1 MYVYI
6 DYFHIQ
12 CDEQVFREFPM
23 SFWGK
28 SAVWEKFRYYLC
40 NVEKQIDVKLIN
52 QMSMKKIVFLSLFAL
67 CLPWTLVA
75 QSVDDDLYYVPSK
88 KKKEVKQEKKVAE
101 PMEEIVIKSDA
112 PTTVYSS
119 RGNTT
124 VVVKERK
131 GNVRDVDEYNR
142 RYDSRNNN
150 FVMENDT
157 LYIEEK
163 EQPELDGEWIGNR
176 FEGSEDDYE
185 YATRIIRFR
194 NPRYAISI
202 SSPLYWDV
210 VYGLNSWEWN
220 VYTDGLYA
228 YAFPTFTNR
237 LWWNWRYN
245 SHGWWGGY
253 PYYGWGWNS
262 WYGPS
267 WNFGYSWG
275 GWYGGSW
282 WGYHHHYHPYNDGWY
297 HGGGYWKGSD
307 RWSSGSVYTNRRS
320 SGPSHVYRNS
330 VGSTRRSSQYINS
343 GETVRRSMQNNQE
356 NVGQIRRS
364 ASDGTRRVIG
374 TRSSSSSS
382 SMIRRSAVDR
392 MDASST
398 RRSIYTRPSSTR
410 RNSYNDNAESAR
422 RTMGTSRSSEFSRS
436 YSTESSPRRSSSY
449 SRGSSETRSYSNS
462 NSATRRSYNDAS
474 SYSNS
479 RSSSGFSS
487 GSSSRSSSGSSYS
500 GGGGGT
506 SRSSSGGGST
516 RRR

>member
-1 MYVYI
+1 
-6 DYFHIQ
+6 
-12 CDEQVFREFPM
+12 
-23 SFWGK
+23 
-28 SAVWEKFRYYLC
+28 
-40 NVEKQIDVKLIN
+40 
-52 QMSMKKIVFLSLFAL
+52 MKKIVFLSLFAL

-88 KKKEVKQEKKVAE
+88 KKKEVRQEKKAAE
-101 PMEEIVIKSDA
+101 PTEEIVIKSDA
-112 PTTVYSS
+112 PATVYSS

-124 VVVKERK
+124 VVVKGRK

-142 RYDSRNNN
+142 RYDSRKND
-150 FVMENDT
+150 FVMKNDT

-163 EQPELDGEWIGNR
+163 EQPEPDGEWVGGR

-237 LWWNWRYN
+237 LWWDWRYN
-245 SHGWWGGY
+245 SYGWWGGY
-253 PYYGWGWNS
+253 PYYGWGWNG
-262 WYGPS
+262 WYGPD
-267 WNFGYSWG
+267 WHFGFSWG

-282 WGYHHHYHPYNDGWY
+282 WGYHHYYPPYYGGWY
-297 HGGGYWKGSD
+297 HGGDYWGGGYGRDS
-307 RWSSGSVYTNRRS
+307 RSVYTNRRS
-320 SGPSHVYRNS
+320 SGPSHVYRNN

-343 GETVRRSMQNNQE
+343 GETARRSLQNDRE
-356 NVGQIRRS
+356 NAGYIRRS

-382 SMIRRSAVDR
+382 SEVRREAAGR

-398 RRSIYTRPSSTR
+398 RRSVYTRPSSTR
-410 RNSYNDNAESAR
+410 RNSYGDNVESTR
-422 RTMGTSRSSEFSRS
+422 RTMDVNRSSEFSRS

-449 SRGSSETRSYSNS
+449 SRGSSETRSYSND
-462 NSATRRSYNDAS
+462 NNTTRRSYNDTR

-479 RSSSGFSS
+479 RSSSDFSS
-487 GSSSRSSSGSSYS
+487 GSSSRSFSGGGSS
-500 GGGGGT
+500 GGGGET
-506 SRSSSGGGST
+506 RRSSSGGGST

>member
-1 MYVYI
+1 
-6 DYFHIQ
+6 
-12 CDEQVFREFPM
+12 
-23 SFWGK
+23 
-28 SAVWEKFRYYLC
+28 
-40 NVEKQIDVKLIN
+40 
-52 QMSMKKIVFLSLFAL
+52 MKKIVFLSLFAL

-253 PYYGWGWNS
+253 PYYGWGWNG
-262 WYGPS
+262 WYSPGWS
-267 WNFGYSWG
+267 FGWS
-275 GWYGGSW
+275 GWYGGGW
-282 WGYHHHYHPYNDGWY
+282 WGYHHHHYHPYYNGWY
-297 HGGGYWKGSD
+297 HGGGYWGGSYGRD
-307 RWSSGSVYTNRRS
+307 SRSVYTNRRYSGTRGTNVVHRSYGSRGTRTDGWQNRRNEES
-320 SGPSHVYRNS
+320 SS
-330 VGSTRRSSQYINS
+330 
-343 GETVRRSMQNNQE
+343 
-356 NVGQIRRS
+356 
-364 ASDGTRRVIG
+364 RRVIG
-374 TRSSSSSS
+374 TRSSND
-382 SMIRRSAVDR
+382 RS
-392 MDASST
+392 
-398 RRSIYTRPSSTR
+398 
-410 RNSYNDNAESAR
+410 
-422 RTMGTSRSSEFSRS
+422 
-436 YSTESSPRRSSSY
+436 
-449 SRGSSETRSYSNS
+449 
-462 NSATRRSYNDAS
+462 
-474 SYSNS
+474 
-479 RSSSGFSS
+479 
-487 GSSSRSSSGSSYS
+487 
-500 GGGGGT
+500 
-506 SRSSSGGGST
+506 
-516 RRR
+516 